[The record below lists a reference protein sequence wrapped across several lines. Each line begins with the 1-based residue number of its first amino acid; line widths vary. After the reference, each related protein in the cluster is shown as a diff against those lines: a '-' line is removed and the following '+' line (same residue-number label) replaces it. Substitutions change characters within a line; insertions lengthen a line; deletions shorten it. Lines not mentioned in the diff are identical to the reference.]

1 MASWIE
7 YFIYQLWKNLCKFL
21 KDLLYIDVDGFEII
35 QV

>member
-1 MASWIE
+1 MFYLLIV
-7 YFIYQLWKNLCKFL
+7 KKLCKFL